1 MNASRSSL
9 PADVEKT
16 GLAIVVLD
24 DERPVDLLTSTTIAA
39 EATVENNPTN
49 ATVRAARRR
58 CVIFMN
64 LC

>member
-1 MNASRSSL
+1 
-9 PADVEKT
+9 VEKT